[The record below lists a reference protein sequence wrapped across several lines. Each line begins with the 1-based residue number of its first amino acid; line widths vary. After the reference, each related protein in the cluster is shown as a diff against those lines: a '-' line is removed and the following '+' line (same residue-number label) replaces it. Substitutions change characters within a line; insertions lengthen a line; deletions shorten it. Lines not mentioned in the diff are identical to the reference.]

1 MAQLAGSKLRSSR
14 SVTHEL
20 HPLHR
25 TRLAS
30 TVRVH
35 SSSSRLFFRAL
46 SDFLLALGVRDAI
59 YFRARLLESPVLY
72 PSSSLCLRL
81 LLGKLNAS
89 QDVIDIKTHLILTEL
104 FASFELD
111 ATAGGF
117 EISTSI
123 GILFRVDYDIWMLTH
138 MTYGSACELPSS
150 STTIIPPNVVSFPL
164 AFS

>member
-1 MAQLAGSKLRSSR
+1 MPVICLHLQRCMAQLAGSKLRSSR

-35 SSSSRLFFRAL
+35 SSSSRLFFWVL

-59 YFRARLLESPVLY
+59 DFRARLLESPVSY
-72 PSSSLCLRL
+72 PSSLLCLRL

-117 EISTSI
+117 EISTYI
-123 GILFRVDYDIWMLTH
+123 GILFRGHLTIGNYAALC
-138 MTYGSACELPSS
+138 TPSKYGG
-150 STTIIPPNVVSFPL
+150 ND
-164 AFS
+164 